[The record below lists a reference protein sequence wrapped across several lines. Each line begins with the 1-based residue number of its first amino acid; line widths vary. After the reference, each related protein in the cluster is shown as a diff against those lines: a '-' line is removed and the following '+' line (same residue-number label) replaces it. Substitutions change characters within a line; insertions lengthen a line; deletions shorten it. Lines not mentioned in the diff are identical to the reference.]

1 MGPGSSLPSRAVM
14 ILSGFLR
21 SLPLR
26 DQLFGDLC
34 LSLQP
39 GQARLLVHTSRLLA
53 GRQPFARGGD
63 HLAVGPLT
71 ALAAGAG

>member
-1 MGPGSSLPSRAVM
+1 M
-14 ILSGFLR
+14 IVSGFLR

-39 GQARLLVHTSRLLA
+39 GRPGSWYIRAACSPAASRSRVVAITWRLAR
-53 GRQPFARGGD
+53 
-63 HLAVGPLT
+63 
-71 ALAAGAG
+71 

>member
-39 GQARLLVHTSRLLA
+39 GRPGSWYIRAACSPAASRSRVVAITWRLAR
-53 GRQPFARGGD
+53 
-63 HLAVGPLT
+63 
-71 ALAAGAG
+71 